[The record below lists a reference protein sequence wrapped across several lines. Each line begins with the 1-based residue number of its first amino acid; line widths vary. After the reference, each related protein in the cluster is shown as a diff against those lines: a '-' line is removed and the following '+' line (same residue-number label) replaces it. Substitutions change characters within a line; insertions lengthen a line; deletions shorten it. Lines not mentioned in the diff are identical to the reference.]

1 MFWFA
6 EEVDVEFSVTLVKSF
21 PGNKQSYNRKNTR
34 NKNARVRLSQLLTY
48 SARLLAG
55 A

>member
-1 MFWFA
+1 M
-6 EEVDVEFSVTLVKSF
+6 TNKIGKSI
-21 PGNKQSYNRKNTR
+21 PGNKQSYNRKNAR
-34 NKNARVRLSQLLTY
+34 NKNARIRTSQLLTY